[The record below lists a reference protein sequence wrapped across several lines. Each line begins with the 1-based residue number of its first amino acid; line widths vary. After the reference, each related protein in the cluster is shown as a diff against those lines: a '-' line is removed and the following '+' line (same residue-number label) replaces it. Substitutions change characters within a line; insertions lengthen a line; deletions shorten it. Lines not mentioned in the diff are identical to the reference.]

1 MTGQPGRSGGKREG
15 AGRPPG
21 ITGPGTGRPKGA
33 HDVTLSPAR
42 IVSVGQKWRYA
53 ERALQYAYEMLD
65 RMVYLARHAESEA
78 VRLAAQD
85 KILDRAMGKAPQHID
100 TSAVRH
106 TEIVYRSAEEI
117 RQELLARGVPKV
129 LLDYTPPAPEPSADS
144 DKP

>member
-85 KILDRAMGKAPQHID
+85 KILDRAMGKAPQHSQTLAFHRTPRASSSWRI
-100 TSAVRH
+100 S
-106 TEIVYRSAEEI
+106 SAE
-117 RQELLARGVPKV
+117 R
-129 LLDYTPPAPEPSADS
+129 
-144 DKP
+144 

>member
-53 ERALQYAYEMLD
+53 ERALQYADQMLD
-65 RMVYLARHAESEA
+65 VLVNIALDDQAPHAGSRAGLEAR
-78 VRLAAQD
+78 RGRAA
-85 KILDRAMGKAPQHID
+85 LGGSPR
-100 TSAVRH
+100 
-106 TEIVYRSAEEI
+106 RSGRRFRCGG
-117 RQELLARGVPKV
+117 RQRCRC
-129 LLDYTPPAPEPSADS
+129 
-144 DKP
+144 